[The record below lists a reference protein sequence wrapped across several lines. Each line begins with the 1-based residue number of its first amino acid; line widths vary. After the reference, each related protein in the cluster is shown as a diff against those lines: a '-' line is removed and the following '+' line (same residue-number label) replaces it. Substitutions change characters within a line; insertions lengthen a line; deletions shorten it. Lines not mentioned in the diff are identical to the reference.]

1 MLFYYYT
8 YENVANMQ
16 CQNSLMES
24 SYFPQTTCRHRQ
36 TKGRIVK
43 GILQQM
49 KNLSQA
55 FLQCL
60 NSTLFYSLN

>member
-8 YENVANMQ
+8 YENVVNMQ

-36 TKGRIVK
+36 AKGRIVK

-49 KNLSQA
+49 KN
-55 FLQCL
+55 
-60 NSTLFYSLN
+60 